1 MVVVLLLVSLR
12 MLCGCCFFF
21 KQKTAYEMRISDWSS
36 DVCSSDLATGA
47 LWSRTAE
54 PRAGEPGHGEHPRLC
69 LNCGAALIGDF
80 CHECGQA
87 GHVHRSLAAILH
99 DLAHGVLHF
108 EGKIWRKIG
117 RAHV

>member
-1 MVVVLLLVSLR
+1 MT
-12 MLCGCCFFF
+12 GGIEAAGDF
-21 KQKTAYEMRISDWSS
+21 
-36 DVCSSDLATGA
+36 ATGA

-87 GHVHRSLAAILH
+87 GHVHRSLAAFLH
-99 DLAHGVLHF
+99 DLAHGVLPF
-108 EGKIWRKIG
+108 EGKIWRTLPMLMLRPGAMTRRYVTSERAG
-117 RAHV
+117 RKRTRLNVRH